1 MNRKSFIEI
10 CNDIIQTGAD
20 PRIAVSLKSGKIIRV
35 QADRKRIFEDFVVF
49 EVTVQGA
56 VNDTGYKAVPYE
68 SIEEIDY

>member
-1 MNRKSFIEI
+1 MNKKSFIEI

-20 PRIAVSLKSGKIIRV
+20 PRITVFLKSGKMIRV

-49 EVTVQGA
+49 EITVHGA

-68 SIEEIDY
+68 SIEEIEY